1 MCRRKE
7 KSMTLQS
14 GWVAPGIFL
23 LTVKTINRKHKR
35 SLWVGGRVA
44 AAAPSAAAPGGAAA
58 HAQLRGVGQMQPA
71 WQGVAS
77 PASGGRQACA
87 LPTRGGHGGA
97 PPHCPRH
104 RLATRPGEVPAPQG
118 VLGPRGES
126 RPGLRPSLTWALQ
139 LALYSDGA
147 GRAES
152 PVCAGPVPGV
162 TQGRRIRGER
172 TPHGQRGPARANFTH
187 ALPRRHRP
195 EQLSTDPKTQQEF
208 MAERRLTERNA
219 ARALMRVP

>member
-35 SLWVGGRVA
+35 SLWVAGRWLRLLRLQRRQGALRHTRSSVVWGRCSPRGRA
-44 AAAPSAAAPGGAAA
+44 WPG
-58 HAQLRGVGQMQPA
+58 
-71 WQGVAS
+71 

>member
-1 MCRRKE
+1 
-7 KSMTLQS
+7 MTLQS

-35 SLWVGGRVA
+35 SLWVAGRW
-44 AAAPSAAAPGGAAA
+44 PRLLRLQRRQGA
-58 HAQLRGVGQMQPA
+58 LRHTRSSVVWGRCSPRGRAWPA
-71 WQGVAS
+71 R
-77 PASGGRQACA
+77 RQVDD
-87 LPTRGGHGGA
+87 RHV
-97 PPHCPRH
+97 HCPPGEDTAVRHHTAHHH